1 VPGDERGERVFVTP
15 AGSEVIAGFDTATAA
30 ADETVLAPL
39 DRGLAE
45 GSPERAGAVLDEG

>member
-1 VPGDERGERVFVTP
+1 
-15 AGSEVIAGFDTATAA
+15 VIAGFDTATAA

-45 GSPERAGAVLDEG
+45 GSPERAGAVLDEA